1 MKKTKVC
8 GKCGRE
14 LPLDMFNS
22 CKSSSDGLQNQCRD
36 CKHIEFQK
44 KKWHQHNLAL
54 ERWPW
59 PFND

>member
-8 GKCGRE
+8 GKCGRR
-14 LPLDMFNS
+14 LPIEMFS
-22 CKSSSDGLQNQCRD
+22 KSKSSGDGMQNACKDCR
-36 CKHIEFQK
+36 HLEYK
-44 KKWHQHNLAL
+44 KKHWLSHNLAL